1 MGQDYSNRRYITF
14 DVTEVGK
21 VDFSQ
26 VDETS
31 AATLR
36 KSVDELKAVI
46 KYELPAPSSVVSLT
60 TKSSEYTHEAI
71 IVLMGT
77 SEWSSPPI
85 I

>member
-46 KYELPAPSSVVSLT
+46 KYELPAPSSVASLT
-60 TKSSEYTHEAI
+60 TKSAEYTHEAI

-77 SEWSSPPI
+77 SEWSPPPI

>member
-14 DVTEVGK
+14 DVSEVS
-21 VDFSQ
+21 VIDFNQ
-26 VDETS
+26 IDETS

-36 KSVDELKAVI
+36 KSVDELEAVI
-46 KYELPAPSSVVSLT
+46 KYELPAPSSVASLT
-60 TKSSEYTHEAI
+60 TKSAEYTHAAI

-77 SEWSSPPI
+77 SEWSPPPI